1 MVFLTICPHCQ
12 QRFIYNQWDF
22 LVSRDGCGKN
32 FFAFKLHEQA
42 VPSRSLS
49 AGPNSSRFPPE
60 LISFQFQQ
68 HDVPNRQV
76 QYSKDRATG
85 GNMDRAM
92 KTVPSLIW
100 PNTGQIGRDCQVK
113 ILPKVIYLNWSPDWA
128 PSRINPLAEY
138 AIVENHQVH

>member
-1 MVFLTICPHCQ
+1 MAVAKTSLHSSCMSKLCP
-12 QRFIYNQWDF
+12 
-22 LVSRDGCGKN
+22 RDSYQLDLN
-32 FFAFKLHEQA
+32 
-42 VPSRSLS
+42 
-49 AGPNSSRFPPE
+49 SRFPPE

-68 HDVPNRQV
+68 HVVPNRQV
-76 QYSKDRATG
+76 QYSKNRATG

-100 PNTGQIGRDCQVK
+100 STPVKLVQTAKLRFFQRRSTRTG
-113 ILPKVIYLNWSPDWA
+113 PDWA